1 MLLMLLL
8 PALERSELVEA
19 VVAAELVMM
28 VSGTCAASFNQRKAY
43 YSYVYLLCI
52 SLHPSCPSFQDGKG
66 RASLAFNAQIN

>member
-28 VSGTCAASFNQRKAY
+28 LGLMVIRRTASSPKMMVSAKTVIRTG
-43 YSYVYLLCI
+43 
-52 SLHPSCPSFQDGKG
+52 
-66 RASLAFNAQIN
+66 